1 MIREK
6 ANTSKNIFANMKN
19 NNQDTYYLN
28 PVEKIDKDS
37 TAINYLK
44 NNLYIN
50 GTNIQDPKLDAKVTK
65 I

>member
-1 MIREK
+1 
-6 ANTSKNIFANMKN
+6 MKSN
-19 NNQDTYYLN
+19 VNPDTYNGLS
-28 PVEKIDKDS
+28 EKIDKDS

-50 GTNIQDPKLDAKVTK
+50 GTNIQDPKLDAKITK